1 MTFWEESDKRLKE
14 NKGETA
20 ELLTVN
26 YQNLPFVVS
35 SMAFTAFGFGFFFAK
50 YKSWCNIKPQFS
62 ITPHFIFW
70 FGVLFLNWE
79 K

>member
-35 SMAFTAFGFGFFFAK
+35 SMAFTAFGFGFFLQ
-50 YKSWCNIKPQFS
+50 NIRAGA
-62 ITPHFIFW
+62 I
-70 FGVLFLNWE
+70 
-79 K
+79 